1 MAAAFYHSVELPWIT
16 PEEER
21 RRYRKILLWVLLW
34 ALVFAA
40 IMPFLPVTQQPEE
53 QVVEVPPRLARLIL
67 ERKQPPPPPPP
78 PKVEEKKP
86 EPKPEPEKKVEK
98 KPEPKPEPKKAPE
111 PKPEVKTVEKAR
123 EKAKSVGVLA
133 FADELADLRDTT
145 EIKKLSRNVKPG
157 TAGSQAKKTQRS
169 LVTSNLGTASAGIAT
184 GSLSRDTGGTRIA
197 QRTTTK
203 VKSATAPT
211 DKARQK
217 KNRNRAASRTAEQIQ
232 LIFDRN
238 KSKIDSLY
246 RRALRQDPAL
256 QGKVVL
262 KLTIAPSGQVTG
274 CEIVSSELG
283 SPGLERKIVQRV
295 KLFNFGAAE
304 VQTMTVTYPIEFFP
318 A

>member
-1 MAAAFYHSVELPWIT
+1 MVALYYHSAELPWTT

-21 RRYRKILLWVLLW
+21 RRYRKILLWVLLS
-34 ALVFAA
+34 ALILALIV
-40 IMPFLPVTQQPEE
+40 PFLPVTEQPDE

-98 KPEPKPEPKKAPE
+98 KPEPKPEPKKQPE

-157 TAGSQAKKTQRS
+157 TAGSQANKTQRS

-184 GSLSRDTGGTRIA
+184 GSLSRDTGGTQIA

-203 VKSATAPT
+203 VKSQTA
-211 DKARQK
+211 AAEQERQN
-217 KNRNRAASRTAEQIQ
+217 KNRSRGGSRTHEDIQ
-232 LIFDRN
+232 RVFDRD
-238 KSKIDSLY
+238 KSKIFRIY
-246 RRALRQDPAL
+246 QRALRQDPAL

-262 KLTIAPSGQVTG
+262 KLTIEPSGQVTL

-283 SPGLERKIVQRV
+283 SPDLERKIVQRV

-304 VQTMTVTYPIEFFP
+304 VQTVTVTYPIEFFP